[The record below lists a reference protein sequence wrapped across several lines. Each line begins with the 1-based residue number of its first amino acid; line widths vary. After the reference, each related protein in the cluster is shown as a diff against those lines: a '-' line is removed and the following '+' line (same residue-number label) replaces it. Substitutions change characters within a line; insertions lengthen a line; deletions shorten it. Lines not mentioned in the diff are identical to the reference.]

1 MRTALLM
8 MVCFFWCA
16 GALTATQQGAT
27 TQKMYRYKNK
37 DGVVVIKDHLPPD
50 VARQGYDIVDIYGNL
65 IRRVPP
71 AKTPEQIRKE
81 KELARLAAI
90 ERQKIEEQLRRDNE
104 LLRQYTTVRD
114 LERARDNMIKAVMVD
129 MDIRRANIQRIRRDL
144 EKMQSEAADFERR
157 GKPIPKALQD
167 NIERALRQ
175 IAEGEMYIERK
186 NAEIARI
193 REEFSQDIA
202 RFEELQRQRA
212 RRLAQDEAERQR
224 LRNRA
229 FYCEDFN
236 VCARA
241 WQLAQLYV
249 KDNASGRIELIT
261 DTLIITEK
269 PRTDKDVSITVSRIP
284 ERDGR
289 VEIHI
294 DVYCKGANGEEQVE
308 CTTDR
313 AQQIVRRF
321 VPYLRSRL
329 EQSG

>member
-1 MRTALLM
+1 MRAFLL
-8 MVCFFWCA
+8 VLLYLGLCA
-16 GALTATQQGAT
+16 GTVFSAQQGST

-50 VARQGYDIVDIYGNL
+50 VASKGYDIVDIYGNL

-81 KELARLAAI
+81 KELAKLAEI
-90 ERQKIEEQLRRDNE
+90 ERKKIEEQLRRDNE

-144 EKMQSEAADFERR
+144 EKMQSKAADFERR
-157 GKPIPKALQD
+157 GVPVPKALQD

-175 IAEGEMYIERK
+175 IAEGEVHLERK

-193 REEFSQDIA
+193 REEFARDIA

-224 LRNRA
+224 MRNRA

-236 VCARA
+236 ICARA

-269 PRTDKDVSITVSRIP
+269 PRTEKDVSITVSRIP

-289 VEIHI
+289 VEIRI
-294 DVYCKGANGEEQVE
+294 DVYCKGVNGEEQVE

-321 VPYLRSRL
+321 VPYLRARL
-329 EQSG
+329 EQSS